1 MRRATRS
8 AFKIVL
14 RPAGERAQKNAPPCG
29 GANSVH
35 NATLCR
41 KERSASQFPFCPDGS
56 TPSLRQTAARRCRPT
71 PARASSTGRSGA
83 EQAYRGWKGRPGY
96 PDSRGFT
103 GVVRA
108 VGTLPGYPVC
118 RGSPAYPGCPAA
130 PGDRGCPVCRAYP
143 AACQAHPGCRGCPAF
158 PGW

>member
-1 MRRATRS
+1 MRRAMRS

-14 RPAGERAQKNAPPCG
+14 RPAGEGHKKCSPLRGSKFGTQRHAVPK
-29 GANSVH
+29 
-35 NATLCR
+35 R
-41 KERSASQFPFCPDGS
+41 KECKVSFPFCPDGS
-56 TPSLRQTAARRCRPT
+56 APSLRQTATRRCRPA

-96 PDSRGFT
+96 PDFRGLP
-103 GVVRA
+103 GCPGCRD
-108 VGTLPGYPVC
+108 LPGYPVC
-118 RGSPAYPGCPAA
+118 RGSPAYPGYPAA

-143 AACQAHPGCRGCPAF
+143 AHPGCRGCPAF